1 MCKASVYKSDY
12 MTENEGWESNAGW
25 VDGVK
30 DQSGRGGWPH
40 IFFSLI
46 LNVVHQHE
54 LDIRY

>member
-30 DQSGRGGWPH
+30 DQSGRGGVTTHFLFTYSKCSP
-40 IFFSLI
+40 ST
-46 LNVVHQHE
+46 
-54 LDIRY
+54 

>member
-30 DQSGRGGWPH
+30 DQSGRGG
-40 IFFSLI
+40 
-46 LNVVHQHE
+46 
-54 LDIRY
+54 